1 MMRTDQTIA
10 LDHYL
15 VRAARMGDKRALAW
29 LAQRWQ
35 PKLLRHAQRLL
46 GEAEPAREAT
56 QEAWLEILRG
66 LAGLRE
72 ARAFPAWAYRI
83 VSRRC
88 AGGIRQRQDQ
98 RQRDVAETFD
108 AVASSTA
115 SPEQSASALE
125 LHALLAGLP
134 AHHRATLA
142 LFYLEGLTVAEIA
155 AALEIAAGTVKT
167 RLMHARHRMRALLE
181 GDTP

>member
-1 MMRTDQTIA
+1 MRTDQSIA

-15 VRAARMGDKRALAW
+15 VSVARMGDRNALEH

-35 PKLLRHAQRLL
+35 PKLLAHARRLM
-46 GEAEPAREAT
+46 GEEEPAREAT
-56 QEAWLEILRG
+56 QDAWLEILRG
-66 LAGLRE
+66 LPGLRE

-88 AGGIRQRQDQ
+88 ARSIRQRQSR

-108 AVASSTA
+108 AVASENA
-115 SPEQSASALE
+115 SPEQSASTDE
-125 LHALLAGLP
+125 LHAVLAGLS

-142 LFYLEGLTVAEIA
+142 LFYLEGLTVTETA
-155 AALEIAAGTVKT
+155 AALDIAPGTVKT
-167 RLMHARHRMRALLE
+167 RLLHARNRLRARLK
-181 GDTP
+181 GDAP

>member
-1 MMRTDQTIA
+1 MRTDQSIA

-15 VRAARMGDKRALAW
+15 VTVARMGDSGALGR

-46 GEAEPAREAT
+46 GEVEPAREAT
-56 QEAWLEILRG
+56 QDAWLEILRG
-66 LAGLRE
+66 LPGLRE

-88 AGGIRQRQDQ
+88 AGSIRQRQG
-98 RQRDVAETFD
+98 RRRHDVAETFES
-108 AVASSTA
+108 VASPTP
-115 SPEQSASALE
+115 SPEQDASADE
-125 LHALLAGLP
+125 LHALVASLP

-155 AALEIAAGTVKT
+155 AALEIAPGTVKT
-167 RLMHARHRMRALLE
+167 RLMHARHRMRVLLQGE
-181 GDTP
+181 SP

>member
-1 MMRTDQTIA
+1 MRTGQSIA

-15 VRAARMGDKRALAW
+15 VSAARLGDEQALGR
-29 LAQRWQ
+29 LVDRWQ
-35 PKLLRHAQRLL
+35 PKLLRHASRLL
-46 GEAEPAREAT
+46 GEVEPAREAT

-66 LAGLRE
+66 LPRLRE

-83 VSRRC
+83 ISRRC
-88 AGGIRQRQDQ
+88 AAGIRQRQSQ
-98 RQRDVAETFD
+98 RQRTGTENFE
-108 AVASSTA
+108 AVPSNTE
-115 SPEQSASALE
+115 SPEQSASADE

-155 AALEIAAGTVKT
+155 AALEIAPGTVKT
-167 RLMHARHRMRALLE
+167 RLMHARNRMRILLQGE
-181 GDTP
+181 TP